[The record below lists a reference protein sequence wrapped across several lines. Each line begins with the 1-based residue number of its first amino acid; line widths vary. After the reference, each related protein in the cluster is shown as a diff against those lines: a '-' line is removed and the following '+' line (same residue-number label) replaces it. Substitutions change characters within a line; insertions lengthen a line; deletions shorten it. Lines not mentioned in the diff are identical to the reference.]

1 MGVAYSNVIASAR
14 DSKVLPLCGEVEQ
27 AMTVPLGPLGM
38 SIVRKHC
45 LVKGEAQFANS
56 KPKV

>member
-14 DSKVLPLCGEVEQ
+14 SSNRLLSLRGEAEQ

-38 SIVRKHC
+38 SIVRKQDC
-45 LVKGEAQFANS
+45 LVKG
-56 KPKV
+56 